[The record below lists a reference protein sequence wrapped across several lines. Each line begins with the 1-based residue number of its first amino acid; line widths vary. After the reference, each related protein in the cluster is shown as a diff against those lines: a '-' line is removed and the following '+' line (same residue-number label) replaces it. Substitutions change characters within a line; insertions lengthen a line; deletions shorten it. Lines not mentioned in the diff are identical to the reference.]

1 MAMQRT
7 TAGRPGSTAGG
18 DAPPARRRRRL
29 ASALATAV
37 LVGLV
42 TVVPSTVTT
51 PAASGAAAVGQGF
64 NLNRSDLRF
73 ILRQIRISERH
84 TATRTAANPCG
95 TLLGTDPD
103 QIPNGNQQGA
113 QLPWGLRTVDGTCN
127 NLIAGQHEFGA
138 ADTVFPRLVP
148 GRYRGDYARKRGTV
162 TDPEPRRVSNLIV
175 DQTEDNPA
183 AVAAAGAA
191 TPDASGNLSIPNVA
205 PDVGLSAPY
214 NSLFTLFGQFFDHGL
229 DLVTKGGGTVFMPLD
244 STDPLYRPGSP
255 TNFMLLTRA
264 TNRPGPDGIL
274 ADDPTTAVD
283 ETADN
288 IQEHANT
295 TTSVV
300 DQNQTYTSHPAH
312 QAFLRE
318 YTTSTSGAPVASGRL
333 LGGADG
339 EGLASWTDIKAQAL
353 DKLGVVLE
361 DTDVSNVPMLATD
374 PYGNLTLSADGRP
387 QLVTESGLVS
397 TEAEGTPLPDD
408 VVRTG
413 HAFLD
418 DIAHHAAPTGDRN
431 PADGPGPV
439 EPLDPDT
446 DAGTTDD
453 HDPTTYD
460 DEMLGAHF
468 VAGDG
473 RANENIGLT
482 SVHHVFHSEHNRLVS
497 EIDDL
502 IATLETPENIAAW
515 HSTAGPAGWDYGQ
528 RLFQAARF
536 VTEMEYQHLVF
547 EEFARKIQPMVNVF
561 GEGGTGYR
569 TTIDPAIRAEFAH
582 SVYRFGHSM
591 LTETVAR
598 TNADGSRNDVGLI
611 DAFLNPPSFT
621 DGGPAGELTP
631 DQAAGA
637 VVRGMTR
644 QVGEEIDEFV
654 VEALRNNLLGLPL
667 DLATINLARGRDAG
681 VPRLNEARRAF
692 YDETANSAL
701 TPYESWADLR
711 FSLRHAESLPNF
723 IAAYGTHE
731 SVRTADGLAAR
742 RAAAEELLELAATP
756 QLPLPETPEEVERNE
771 QIQDAYDFVNGVGPY
786 ANDGGRTTTG
796 VDDIDLWV
804 GGLAEKP
811 MVFGGMLGATF
822 NYVFETQLE
831 DLQDGD
837 RFYYLSRTA
846 GLNLLTQLEGNS
858 FAELVMR
865 NTDVT
870 SLPADGFSRPD
881 FVFEV
886 DRLGTSG
893 AVPDDPGT
901 AWNESRL
908 LTRMPDG
915 TLRFGGGEHV
925 VFNGTAGADRVWA
938 SEGDD
943 TIRGNDG
950 DDWMQGGDGN
960 DHHVGGLGDDILV
973 DLAGDDVLKGGDGDD
988 ALSSGQGFGGDLNQG
1003 GRGKDFVVGGN
1014 DITETFAG
1022 AGDDFVY
1029 AGEAEDT
1036 VFGDDGDDWIE
1047 DGKGPFSLLQGDN
1060 GAPFQ
1065 DDPNEP
1071 GHDVLNGDGGEQD
1084 YDAEGGDDVMMAG
1097 PGIQRSEGMLGFDFV
1112 THKDDPLPA
1121 DSDMD
1126 FTGLLPP
1133 GVETNR
1139 DRFDLVESLSGWKF
1153 DDVLR
1158 GDDRTADDIGT
1169 DHELTAEGIAR
1180 VAGLAGVLPPGTTS
1194 YDGGNILLGGT
1205 GSDLIEG
1212 RGGDDLVDG
1221 DAWLNARLSVRTN
1234 PADPSTEIGSA
1245 DGMRKPYLAGS
1256 ATTLQQAVF
1265 AGTVDPGDIVIVR
1278 EILSTPASTDRDTAV
1293 FTGPRANYTITS
1305 SGGFLTVTDNVGTD
1319 GTDRLRNVELLRFS
1333 DQTID
1338 AVTRPSAP
1346 VIGTASAGDRSAT
1359 VRWTAGPA
1367 NGAQPTTEHRV
1378 QVLRGGAVEST
1389 VSGLPGN
1396 ATSTVVT
1403 GLLNDVAYTFR
1414 VVAVNPAGA
1423 SDPSAEST
1431 PVTPDTAF
1439 PRLLSTTPVNNAV
1452 DVPVAADQLG
1462 RFTRAVTSPN
1472 WTNAVQL
1479 RNNATGA
1486 LVGRVVTYDAASRT
1500 VTVNPNANL
1509 VPGASYTLTFLGTG
1523 ANGIRDAAGVRLPTT
1538 VVNFTATSDTTPPV
1552 VTSSTPADGATN
1564 VSRTAN
1570 LVVTTSE
1577 RVVGVSATSV
1587 VLRNVATGATVP
1599 ADLTVNAAGT
1609 RITINPTPTLAAN
1622 TLHRLVL
1629 TGGATAIRDAFG
1641 NPLGATTIGFRTR
1654 P

>member
-1 MAMQRT
+1 MAT
-7 TAGRPGSTAGG
+7 HASTGRHASTREHAR
-18 DAPPARRRRRL
+18 PPHPRRL
-29 ASALATAV
+29 LGRSLATAL

-42 TVVPSTVTT
+42 TVVPSPATT

-73 ILRQIRISERH
+73 IMRQIRISERH
-84 TATRTAANPCG
+84 TATRTPANPCG

-113 QLPWGLRTVDGTCN
+113 QLPWGLRTVDGSCN
-127 NLIAGQHEFGA
+127 NLIPGQEEFGA
-138 ADTVFPRLVP
+138 ADTTFPRLVP
-148 GRYRGDYARKRGTV
+148 RTFRGDYARKRGTV
-162 TDPEPRRVSNLIV
+162 VDPEPRRISNLIV
-175 DQTEDNPA
+175 DQTEGNPA

-191 TPDASGNLSIPNVA
+191 TPDASGTLSIPNVA

-229 DLVTKGGGTVFMPLD
+229 DLVTKGGGSVFMPLD
-244 STDPLYRPGSP
+244 PADPLYRPGSP
-255 TNFMLLTRA
+255 TNFMVLTRA
-264 TNRPGPDGIL
+264 TNQPGPDGIL
-274 ADDPTTAVD
+274 ADDPATPAD

-288 IQEHANT
+288 VQEHTNT

-318 YTTSTSGAPVASGRL
+318 YTTATDGSPVASGRL

-339 EGLASWTDIKAQAL
+339 EGLAPWTEVKAEAL

-361 DTDVSNVPMLATD
+361 DTDVTNVPLLATD
-374 PYGNLTLSADGRP
+374 PYGNLTLSPEGRP

-397 TEAEGTPLPDD
+397 TEVDGTPLPDD

-418 DIAHHAAPTGDRN
+418 DIAHHATPTGDRN
-431 PADGPGPV
+431 PADGPGPIV
-439 EPLDPDT
+439 PLDPDT

-453 HDPTTYD
+453 DDPTTYD

-482 SVHHVFHSEHNRLVS
+482 SVHHVFHSEHNRLVA

-502 IATLETPENIAAW
+502 ITTLETPENIAAW
-515 HSTAGPAGWDYGQ
+515 HGSAGPAGWDYGQ
-528 RLFQAARF
+528 KLFQAARF

-547 EEFARKIQPMVNVF
+547 EEFARKVQPMVNVF

-582 SVYRFGHSM
+582 AVYRFGHSM
-591 LTETVAR
+591 LTDTVAR
-598 TNADGSRNDVGLI
+598 TNANGSRNDVGLI
-611 DAFLNPPSFT
+611 DAFLNPPAFT
-621 DGGPAGELTP
+621 DGGSAGELSP

-637 VVRGMTR
+637 VVRGTTR

-667 DLATINLARGRDAG
+667 DLATINLARARDAG

-711 FSLRHAESLPNF
+711 FSLRHAESLTNF
-723 IAAYGTHE
+723 IAAYGTHD
-731 SVRTADGLAAR
+731 SIGSAGSLGAR
-742 RAAAEELLELAATP
+742 RAAAEELLELASTP
-756 QLPLPETPEEVERNE
+756 QLPLPETPEEEE
-771 QIQDAYDFVNGVGPY
+771 QNARIQDAYDFLNGAGPY
-786 ANDGGRTTTG
+786 ANAGGRTVTG

-858 FAELVMR
+858 FSELVMR

-881 FVFEV
+881 YVFEV
-886 DRLGTSG
+886 DQLGTSG
-893 AVPDDPGT
+893 AVVNDPAT
-901 AWNESRL
+901 AWNESAL
-908 LTRMPDG
+908 LTRMADG
-915 TLRFGGGEHV
+915 TIRFGGGEHV
-925 VFNGTAGADRVWA
+925 VFNGTAGNDRVWS

-960 DHHVGGLGDDILV
+960 DHHVGGLGDDILQ
-973 DLAGDDVLKGGDGDD
+973 DLAGDDTLKGGDGDD

-1022 AGDDFVY
+1022 PGDDFVY

-1158 GDDRTADDIGT
+1158 GDDRTAADIGT
-1169 DHELTAEGIAR
+1169 DHELTAAGIAR
-1180 VAGLAGVLPPGTTS
+1180 VTGLAGVLPPGTTS
-1194 YDGGNILLGGT
+1194 YDGGNLLLGGT

-1212 RGGDDLVDG
+1212 RGGDDLIDG
-1221 DAWLNARLSVRTN
+1221 DAWLNARLSVRTDPAN
-1234 PADPSTEIGSA
+1234 PASEIGSA

-1256 ATTLQQAVF
+1256 TTTLQQAVF
-1265 AGTVDPGDIVIVR
+1265 ARTVDPGNIVIVR
-1278 EILSTPASTDRDTAV
+1278 EVLRSPAATDRDTAV
-1293 FTGPRANYTITS
+1293 FTGPRANYTIS
-1305 SGGFLTVTDNVGTD
+1305 SDGSLLTVTDNVGTD

-1333 DQTID
+1333 DQTVD

-1346 VIGTASAGDRSAT
+1346 VIGTASAGDASAT

-1378 QVLRGGAVEST
+1378 QVIRAGAVERT
-1389 VSGLPGN
+1389 VTGVAGN

-1414 VVAVNPAGA
+1414 VVAGNAAGA
-1423 SDPSAEST
+1423 SDPSAESN

-1439 PRLLSTTPVNNAV
+1439 PRLVSTTPTNNAV
-1452 DVPVAADQLG
+1452 NVPVADNQSG
-1462 RFTRAVTSPN
+1462 RFSRSVTSPN
-1472 WTNAVQL
+1472 WTAAVQL

-1486 LVGRVVTYDAASRT
+1486 LVGRVVTYEDATRT

-1509 VPGASYTLTFLGTG
+1509 VPGGSYTLTFVGTG

-1538 VVNFTATSDTTPPV
+1538 VVNFTATSDTTPPT
-1552 VTSSTPADGATN
+1552 VTSSTPVDGATN
-1564 VSRTAN
+1564 IARGAN
-1570 LVVTTSE
+1570 LVVNTSE
-1577 RVVGVSATSV
+1577 RVIGASEATV
-1587 VLRNVATGATVP
+1587 VLRNQATGATV
-1599 ADLTVNAAGT
+1599 ASVVSVNAAGT
-1609 RITINPTPTLAAN
+1609 RITVNPNPTLAAN
-1622 TLHRLVL
+1622 TLHRLTL
-1629 TGGATAIRDAFG
+1629 TGGSTAIRDAFG
-1641 NPLGATTIGFRTR
+1641 NPLATTTITFRTR